1 MIFFIVAFLA
11 GVILSGV
18 NVFFF
23 KDFLKIAEWK
33 IIVCVFVTILAVFAV
48 DAVIAFL
55 VKKLPEAWFKKNGV
69 FKIFKWEKKY
79 YQGIGIKK
87 WKDKIPEWGKLANFS
102 KKKLVDP
109 TNNEYVAKF
118 IVECKYGE
126 VIHFLSMLLGFS
138 VIFVCP
144 LRMWLNIGFPVGF
157 INALLNYPSFC
168 ILRYNRPKLETIYKM
183 NLRKQARANKV
194 LTGETTTVA
203 NEENA

>member
-1 MIFFIVAFLA
+1 MIFFIVAFCA
-11 GVILSGV
+11 GIVLSGV
-18 NVFFF
+18 NILFF

-33 IIVCVFVTILAVFAV
+33 IIVFVFVTIIGVFAV
-48 DAVIAFL
+48 DAIIAFL
-55 VKKLPEAWFKKNGV
+55 VKKLPEAWFKKDGI

-79 YQGIGIKK
+79 YQSIGIKK

-138 VIFVCP
+138 VIFICP
-144 LRMWLNIGFPVGF
+144 LYMWLNIGLPVGV
-157 INALLNYPSFC
+157 INAFLNYPSYC

-183 NLRKQARANKV
+183 NLRKQERVNKA
-194 LTGETTTVA
+194 LQVA
-203 NEENA
+203 PSSERGENA

>member
-1 MIFFIVAFLA
+1 MIFFIVAFIA
-11 GVILSGV
+11 GIVLSGV
-18 NVFFF
+18 NILFF
-23 KDFLKIAEWK
+23 KDYLKIAEWK
-33 IIVCVFVTILAVFAV
+33 IVVFVFVTIIGAFAV
-48 DAVIAFL
+48 DAIIAFL
-55 VKKLPEAWFKKNGV
+55 IKKLPEVWFKKDGI

-79 YQGIGIKK
+79 YQAIGIKK

-138 VIFVCP
+138 VIFICP
-144 LRMWLNIGFPVGF
+144 LYAWLNIGLPVGI
-157 INALLNYPSFC
+157 INAVLNYPSYC

-183 NLRKQARANKV
+183 NLRKQERVNKA
-194 LTGETTTVA
+194 LQAASSSAGG
-203 NEENA
+203 ENA